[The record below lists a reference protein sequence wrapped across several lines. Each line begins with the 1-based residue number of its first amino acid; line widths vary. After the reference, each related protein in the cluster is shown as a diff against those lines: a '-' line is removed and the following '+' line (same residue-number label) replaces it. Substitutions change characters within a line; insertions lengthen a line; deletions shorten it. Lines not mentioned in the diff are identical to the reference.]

1 MLPNLM
7 PAHFATKSSR
17 PHLPAAVVAPIV
29 AMTKMIFFLTVISLV
44 PFPSLTLA
52 QESSSVTPPSAPPVA
67 AGPSSALSQALAAAC
82 SQSQTE
88 FARFLTARN
97 KQSFARMTP
106 AARISLMKRFVL
118 LSQPG
123 KPTVTLNPSGR
134 PTVRC
139 DTPDGAAEIQI
150 GGADQQDNLA
160 FFPVELR
167 DATDTAGT
175 DVIRV
180 NMGLIREDNQWR
192 ILSIGLVLLDLPSL
206 ELEWNSAEMTANEN
220 AALESLKAVAQAIE
234 IYRRTYTR
242 LPDTL
247 SQLGPRPEA
256 PKTPSGKTPAP
267 KASDK
272 PSAEF
277 ADLLDADLAAGKKD
291 GYAFRYVILGA
302 SGLGAVAQFE
312 LAASPAPYGQAGRR
326 SFFRDANG
334 TIHAA
339 DRKGAIGSISDPRA
353 E

>member
-1 MLPNLM
+1 MPQKAHRARASNQSPALFSTARTPFFFHVIRSLALLSIALLP
-7 PAHFATKSSR
+7 
-17 PHLPAAVVAPIV
+17 
-29 AMTKMIFFLTVISLV
+29 
-44 PFPSLTLA
+44 TLAWA
-52 QESSSVTPPSAPPVA
+52 QESSSVSSPAVA
-67 AGPSSALSQALAAAC
+67 SGPAGALSRALSAAC
-82 SQSQTE
+82 SQSQID

-97 KQSFARMTP
+97 KEAFARMTP
-106 AARISLMKRFVL
+106 AARIALMKRFVL

-123 KPTVTLNPSGR
+123 TASTTLNPSGR

-180 NMGLIREDNQWR
+180 NMGLIRENNQWR

-220 AALESLKAVAQAIE
+220 AALETLKAVAKAIE
-234 IYRRTYTR
+234 TYRRTYTR
-242 LPDTL
+242 LPDSL
-247 SQLGPRPEA
+247 AQLGPRPEA
-256 PKTPSGKTPAP
+256 PKTPSGRTPDR
-267 KASDK
+267 KSTDK

-277 ADLLDADLAAGKKD
+277 ADLLDADLASGKKD

-302 SGLGAVAQFE
+302 SNLGAVAQFE
-312 LAASPAPYGQAGRR
+312 LAASPSPYGQAGRR
-326 SFFRDANG
+326 SFFRESNG

-339 DRKGAIGSISDPRA
+339 DRKGAVGGITDPKV

>member
-1 MLPNLM
+1 MLRNITH
-7 PAHFATKSSR
+7 AHFVTKSSR
-17 PHLPAAVVAPIV
+17 LHLTASIV
-29 AMTKMIFFLTVISLV
+29 ATTKLISCLTVICLV
-44 PFPSLTLA
+44 LFPALTCA
-52 QESSSVTPPSAPPVA
+52 QESSSVSSPSDAPLA
-67 AGPSSALSQALAAAC
+67 SGPYGALSQALSAAC
-82 SQSQTE
+82 SQSQIE
-88 FARFLTARN
+88 FAKFLTTRN

-180 NMGLIREDNQWR
+180 NMGLIRDDNQWR

-206 ELEWNSAEMTANEN
+206 ELEWNSAEMSANEN
-220 AALESLKAVAQAIE
+220 AALETLKAVAQAIE
-234 IYRRTYTR
+234 TYRRTYTR
-242 LPDTL
+242 LPDSL
-247 SQLGPRPEA
+247 SQLGPRPEP

-277 ADLLDADLAAGKKD
+277 ADLLDADLASGKKD
-291 GYAFRYVILGA
+291 GYAFCYVILGA
-302 SGLGAVAQFE
+302 SNLGAVAQFE
-312 LAASPAPYGQAGRR
+312 LAASPSPYGQAGRR

-339 DRKGAIGSISDPRA
+339 DRKGAVGSITDPKA